1 MNLLLLAIQS
11 IVSISLVSGLKS
23 LNVINFRNF
32 NWSDTKSWFP
42 VSFLLAVVIY
52 TGSKSLQHLQI
63 PVYTIF
69 KNLTIILIAYGE
81 TLWFGGS
88 ISKLT
93 FFSFLLMVLS
103 SLVAAS
109 DDIVSAFSHVESP
122 GSANGYCW
130 MLTNCLSSAAYVSIQ
145 LSTLYQLTDALRS
158 S

>member
-1 MNLLLLAIQS
+1 MNFLLLAIQS

-23 LNVINFRNF
+23 LNVINFRNL

-42 VSFLLAVVIY
+42 VSFLLVLVIY
-52 TGSKSLQHLQI
+52 TGSKSLQYLQI

-93 FFSFLLMVLS
+93 FLSFLLMVFS

-109 DDIVSAFSHVESP
+109 DDIINAFSNLESP
-122 GSANGYCW
+122 SSANGYSW
-130 MLTNCLSSAAYVSIQ
+130 MLTNCLSSAAYVSQ
-145 LSTLYQLTDALRS
+145 HPSPLCNLTSIIRYS
-158 S
+158 